1 VIVVD
6 ASVLASALGDDGDD
20 GDDGDRARQRP
31 PLDVEMHGGPF
42 DRAVHD
48 AQRQGAVNGRVDRK
62 RRRP

>member
-20 GDDGDRARQRP
+20 GDDGDPARQRR

-42 DRAVHD
+42 DSAVHD
-48 AQRQGAVNGRVDRK
+48 APRSK
-62 RRRP
+62 RYQLAKAPHIE